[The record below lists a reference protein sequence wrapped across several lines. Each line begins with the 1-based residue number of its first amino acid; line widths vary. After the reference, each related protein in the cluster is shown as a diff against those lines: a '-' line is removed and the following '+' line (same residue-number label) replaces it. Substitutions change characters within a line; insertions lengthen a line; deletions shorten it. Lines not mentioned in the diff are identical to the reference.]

1 MRTPVFLAETVFSG
15 PRQEQAAHHTGAD
28 AGPSQIAGADAR
40 SVRFADAETEDAL
53 ERQADKLSEEPRS
66 LFSQPQATSKCRGP
80 GSRHGKSGAPLSRAE
95 QRDPEASELEPPHR
109 RRSRRNLGRSPTR
122 TSEPSCC
129 LWHGSRKQLGHH

>member
-66 LFSQPQATSKCRGP
+66 LFFSAAGYFEMPRP
-80 GSRHGKSGAPLSRAE
+80 RF
-95 QRDPEASELEPPHR
+95 
-109 RRSRRNLGRSPTR
+109 PTR
-122 TSEPSCC
+122 EEWSPA
-129 LWHGSRKQLGHH
+129 